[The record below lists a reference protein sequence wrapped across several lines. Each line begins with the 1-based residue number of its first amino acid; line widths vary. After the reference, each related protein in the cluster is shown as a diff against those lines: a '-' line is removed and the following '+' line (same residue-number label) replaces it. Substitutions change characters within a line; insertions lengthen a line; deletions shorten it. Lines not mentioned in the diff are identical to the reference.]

1 MKALIA
7 AAMIAIGIATG
18 AAAAEGQKT
27 KMTIATGVDP
37 SLGTFYVAKVG
48 GFFDKHGL
56 DVQLNTGP
64 SGSAMV
70 AFLVQNQVQAVLGAE
85 QAGIQNF
92 NLDNNVTVAAQA
104 MQMLRYFGIV
114 GHNIDSVEGLKGKKI
129 GVSLGSASEVFWRAF
144 VEKLGL
150 KAADY
155 TVINVEPPEM
165 LAALQR
171 GNIDAFSAWEPWLTR
186 TVQAVPG
193 AKIIRDNE
201 GIINPRNF
209 VYMNKG
215 WAEKNPEA
223 AVSFMKALVDATK
236 LLREKPDE
244 AAEHIASFLKLDLPL
259 TRELVRKVDFDIY
272 LDQSSIDHLKRIE
285 TQLQEGGKLAKPID
299 WEKFIYAD
307 VLRKVE
313 PDRVSFTLP
322 K

>member
-1 MKALIA
+1 MRKLL
-7 AAMIAIGIATG
+7 ATLLLVVGVASGG
-18 AAAAEGQKT
+18 AAVAQKP

-48 GFFDKHGL
+48 GFFEKHGL

-70 AFLVQNQVQAVLGAE
+70 AFLVQNQVQAVLAAE
-85 QAGIQNF
+85 QAGIQNH
-92 NLDNNVTVAAQA
+92 NLDSNVTVAAQA
-104 MQMLRYFGIV
+104 MQMLRYFGVV
-114 GHNIDSVEGLKGKKI
+114 GRNIETVEGLKGKKV

-144 VEKLGL
+144 VEKLNL
-150 KAADY
+150 NARDY
-155 TVINVEPPEM
+155 TVINVDPPEM
-165 LAALQR
+165 LAAIQR

-193 AKIIRDNE
+193 TKIVRDNE

-209 VYMNKG
+209 VYINKG
-215 WAEKNPEA
+215 WAVQNPDT
-223 AVSFMKALVDATK
+223 AVAFMRALVDATQ
-236 LLREKPDE
+236 LLRTNPDE
-244 AAEHIASFLKLDLPL
+244 ASKHISTFLKLDAAL
-259 TRELVRKVDFDIY
+259 TRELVGKVNFDLY
-272 LDQSSIDHLKRIE
+272 LDQTSIDHLKLME
-285 TQLQEGGKLAKPID
+285 TQLKDGGKLAKPID

-307 VLRKVE
+307 VFRKVQ

>member
-1 MKALIA
+1 MKKVLIA
-7 AAMIAIGIATG
+7 AILTVCFASAATAQG
-18 AAAAEGQKT
+18 PKT

-70 AFLVQNQVQAVLGAE
+70 SFLVQNQVQAVLAAE
-85 QAGIQNF
+85 QAGIQTF

-104 MQMLRYFGIV
+104 MQMLRYFSV
-114 GHNIDSVEGLKGKKI
+114 VARNIDSIDGLKGKKI
-129 GVSLGSASEVFWRAF
+129 GVSLGSASEVFWRAL

-150 KAADY
+150 DAKDY
-155 TVINVEPPEM
+155 TVVNVDPPEM
-165 LAALQR
+165 LAAIQR
-171 GNIDAFSAWEPWLTR
+171 GNIDAFAVWEPWLTR
-186 TVQAVPG
+186 TLQAVPG
-193 AKIIRDNE
+193 TKIVRDNE

-209 VYMNKG
+209 VYINRG
-215 WAEKNPEA
+215 WAAQNPDA
-223 AVSFMKALVDATK
+223 AVAFMRALVDATQ
-236 LLREKPDE
+236 LLRNNPDE
-244 AAEHIASFLKLDLPL
+244 AAKHISTFLKMDLTL
-259 TRELVRKVDFDIY
+259 TLELIKKVNFDLY

-285 TQLQEGGKLAKPID
+285 TQLKEGGKLAKPID

-307 VLRKVE
+307 VMKKAQPE
-313 PDRVSFTLP
+313 RVNFTLP

>member
-1 MKALIA
+1 MHRLFISAILSLCFASA
-7 AAMIAIGIATG
+7 AVAQGT
-18 AAAAEGQKT
+18 KT

-70 AFLVQNQVQAVLGAE
+70 SFLVQNQVQAVLAAE

-92 NLDNNVTVAAQA
+92 NLDNNVNVAAQA
-104 MQMLRYFGIV
+104 MQMLRYFGV
-114 GHNIDSVEGLKGKKI
+114 VARNIDSIEGLKGKKI
-129 GVSLGSASEVFWRAF
+129 GVSLGSASEVFWRAL

-150 KAADY
+150 DAKDY
-155 TVINVEPPEM
+155 TVVNVDPPEM
-165 LAALQR
+165 LAAIQR
-171 GNIDAFSAWEPWLTR
+171 GNIDAFAVWEPWLTR
-186 TVQAVPG
+186 TLQAVPG
-193 AKIIRDNE
+193 TKIVRDNE

-209 VYMNKG
+209 VYINRG
-215 WAEKNPEA
+215 WAVQNPDA
-223 AVSFMKALVDATK
+223 AVAFMRALVDATQ
-236 LLREKPDE
+236 LLRNNPDE
-244 AAEHIASFLKLDLPL
+244 AAKHISTFLKMDHAL
-259 TRELVRKVDFDIY
+259 TLELVKKVNFDLY

-285 TQLQEGGKLAKPID
+285 TQLKDGGKLAKPID

-307 VLRKVE
+307 VMKKAQ
-313 PDRVSFTLP
+313 PDRVNFTLP

>member
-1 MKALIA
+1 MKKVLIA
-7 AAMIAIGIATG
+7 AILTVCFASAATAQG
-18 AAAAEGQKT
+18 PKT

-70 AFLVQNQVQAVLGAE
+70 SFLVQNQVQAVLAAE
-85 QAGIQNF
+85 QAGIQTF

-104 MQMLRYFGIV
+104 MQMLRYFGV
-114 GHNIDSVEGLKGKKI
+114 VARNIDSIDGLKGKKI
-129 GVSLGSASEVFWRAF
+129 GVSLGSASEVFWRAL

-150 KAADY
+150 DAKDY
-155 TVINVEPPEM
+155 TVVNVDPPEM
-165 LAALQR
+165 LAAIQR
-171 GNIDAFSAWEPWLTR
+171 GNIDAFAVWEPWLTR
-186 TVQAVPG
+186 TLQAVPG
-193 AKIIRDNE
+193 TKIVRDNE

-209 VYMNKG
+209 VYINRG
-215 WAEKNPEA
+215 WAAQNPDA
-223 AVSFMKALVDATK
+223 AVAFMRALVDATQ
-236 LLREKPDE
+236 LLRNNPDE
-244 AAEHIASFLKLDLPL
+244 AAKHISTFLKMDLTL
-259 TRELVRKVDFDIY
+259 TLELIKKVNFDLY

-285 TQLQEGGKLAKPID
+285 TQLKEGGKLAKPID

-307 VLRKVE
+307 VMKKAQPE
-313 PDRVSFTLP
+313 RVNFTLP

>member
-1 MKALIA
+1 MKKVLIA
-7 AAMIAIGIATG
+7 AILTVCFASAATAQG
-18 AAAAEGQKT
+18 PKT

-70 AFLVQNQVQAVLGAE
+70 SFLVQNQVQAVLAAE
-85 QAGIQNF
+85 QAGIQTF

-104 MQMLRYFGIV
+104 MQMLRYFSV
-114 GHNIDSVEGLKGKKI
+114 VARNIESIDGLKGKKI
-129 GVSLGSASEVFWRAF
+129 GVSLGSASEVFWRAL

-150 KAADY
+150 DAKDY
-155 TVINVEPPEM
+155 TVVNVDPPEM
-165 LAALQR
+165 LAAIQR
-171 GNIDAFSAWEPWLTR
+171 GNIDAFAVWEPWLTR
-186 TVQAVPG
+186 TLQAVPG
-193 AKIIRDNE
+193 TKIVRDNE

-209 VYMNKG
+209 VYINRG
-215 WAEKNPEA
+215 WAAQNPDA
-223 AVSFMKALVDATK
+223 AVAFMRALVDATQ
-236 LLREKPDE
+236 LLRNNPDE
-244 AAEHIASFLKLDLPL
+244 AAKHISTFLKMDLTL
-259 TRELVRKVDFDIY
+259 TLELIKKVNFDLY

-285 TQLQEGGKLAKPID
+285 TQLKEGGKLAKPID

-307 VLRKVE
+307 VMKKAQPE
-313 PDRVSFTLP
+313 RVNFTLP